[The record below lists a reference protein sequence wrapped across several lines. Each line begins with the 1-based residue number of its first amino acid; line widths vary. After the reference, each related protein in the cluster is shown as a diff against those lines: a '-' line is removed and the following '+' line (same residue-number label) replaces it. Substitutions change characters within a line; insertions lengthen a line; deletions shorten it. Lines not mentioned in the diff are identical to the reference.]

1 MKCTVDKNLM
11 AVQTGKEPGE
21 GSFPLNDLCLLGG
34 DDSILYLH
42 LRRIIACGI
51 RTEHKQ

>member
-1 MKCTVDKNLM
+1 MMKYLIDKILM

-21 GSFPLNDLCLLGG
+21 GSFPLNNLCLLGG
-34 DDSILYLH
+34 GDSMLYLH

-51 RTEHKQ
+51 